1 MRLNSLDQ
9 SNENAFTPS
18 VSGHKYLELNIF
30 YLQFLSE
37 TNLSIVILPYLLS
50 AMSIKLKVVTQ
61 SLLSM
66 FLLSAAVFA
75 LYFRG
80 IIQKTE
86 SLILKADVI
95 LKIFSATSCNFS
107 LLLPFFTI
115 NYLQNYRYTSK
126 QLRF

>member
-61 SLLSM
+61 SLLSV

-80 IIQKTE
+80 IQKAE

-95 LKIFSATSCNFS
+95 LKIFSASFCNFS